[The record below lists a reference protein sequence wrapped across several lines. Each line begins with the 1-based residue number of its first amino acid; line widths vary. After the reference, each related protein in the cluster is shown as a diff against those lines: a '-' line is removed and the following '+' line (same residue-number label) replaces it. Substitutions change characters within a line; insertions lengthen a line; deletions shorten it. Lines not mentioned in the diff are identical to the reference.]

1 MQTLNNAKGQ
11 LVRQGQLVQAER
23 SRAGSAQQ
31 HAQTLAAEAR
41 KAQTAVQRQHDADM
55 AQAIDEATRLR
66 VRRSVHCLGRRCICV
81 PCPAVSAC
89 GWPSRMLHEV
99 RRRHVAGSVHIFTSC

>member
-1 MQTLNNAKGQ
+1 MALQCSPVYLQTLNNAKGQ
-11 LVRQGQLVQAER
+11 LVRQGQLLQAER

-66 VRRSVHCLGRRCICV
+66 VSALCTALAGAAFLCL
-81 PCPAVSAC
+81 P
-89 GWPSRMLHEV
+89 WQ
-99 RRRHVAGSVHIFTSC
+99 